1 MIDKSK
7 FPNVTFYDNEGEGT
21 RMRACNHMTKDH
33 YLEVWEIV
41 HDDPEKGDDKSSWR
55 VVEFLQHEEVAELD
69 VSSFEAACH
78 TAQRGQ
84 SL

>member
-7 FPNVTFYDNEGEGT
+7 FPNVAFYDSEGEGT
-21 RMRACNHMTKDH
+21 AMRACHRMTDNHC
-33 YLEVWEIV
+33 LEVWEIV
-41 HDDPEKGDDKSSWR
+41 HDNPKKWDDKSSWR
-55 VVEFLQHEEVAELD
+55 VVEVKDGEEVAELN
-69 VSSFEAACH
+69 VSSFETACH